1 MAMVPASRDTDN
13 GINDIADLIREGSCI
28 HPYSDHHSI
37 LQVTSA
43 LIPAIIFSHL
53 SLYNVISSIMSSDPT
68 LTPAEAQRAVM
79 GRPTLQIRASSYRRP
94 SLGAELRSPLS
105 AISPLTSH
113 GKHAM
118 TPLRQVQLSFEDLE
132 IGSPIDPVALSS
144 PGQTVVS
151 PSSGRNARRFSA
163 FRGSLR
169 SGSID
174 AVMHDIAFGES
185 HMPH

>member
-1 MAMVPASRDTDN
+1 MAVVPASRDKDN
-13 GINDIADLIREGSCI
+13 GINNIADLIREGSCI
-28 HPYSDHHSI
+28 IAYSDHRLI
-37 LQVTSA
+37 LHVISA
-43 LIPAIIFSHL
+43 LIPAITFCHL
-53 SLYNVISSIMSSDPT
+53 SIYTAISSNHVFRAS

-185 HMPH
+185 DIPQ